1 MRVSLRLRL
10 SMAYGALLAVAAA
23 ILLGVA
29 VLVADTTVA
38 ATPGL
43 DPGTAVEIE
52 TVDGTTVTV
61 PAGTITE
68 ALRDQARAA
77 ILQTGGLAFALVVL
91 AGAAAGYLI
100 AGRVL
105 KPVSELTATAAR
117 LSTATLTER
126 INYDGPRD
134 ELAELADAFDGMV
147 ARLDAAFASQQRFAA
162 NASHELRTPLTL
174 IRTEAEVTLADPD
187 AGVAEL
193 RECAE
198 VIRLAT
204 ERADEL
210 IESLLIL
217 ARSEAEAEQGLHR
230 REPVDLATL
239 IAPALAGV
247 GDETSERGIA
257 VATEIAPAPVVGD
270 RELLGRLIG
279 NLVEN
284 ATRHNVDSGML
295 QVRCGPGA
303 PDEAGQRQTL
313 LEVTNTGPVL
323 DPAGVSGLLEPF
335 RRGGAGRSG
344 VRGTGLGL
352 SIVRAVVAAHHGTVD
367 LRAVPEGGLAVRV
380 HLPGG

>member
-10 SMAYGALLAVAAA
+10 SIAYGALLAVAAA

-52 TVDGTTVTV
+52 TVDGRTVTV
-61 PAGTITE
+61 PAGTIQE

-77 ILQTGGLAFALVVL
+77 ILQTGGTAFALVVL

-147 ARLDAAFASQQRFAA
+147 ARLNAAFASQQRFAA

-230 REPVDLATL
+230 REPVDLAAL
-239 IAPALAGV
+239 VAPALAGV

-284 ATRHNVDSGML
+284 ATRHNLDSGML
-295 QVRCGPGA
+295 QVRCGQGA
-303 PDEAGQRQTL
+303 ADEAGQRQTF

-323 DPAGVSGLLEPF
+323 DPAGVGGLLEPF
-335 RRGGAGRSG
+335 QRGGAGRSG

-352 SIVRAVVAAHHGTVD
+352 SIVRAVVAAHYGTVD